1 MTYVVTEK
9 CVDCVFTSC
18 VAVCPVDAFHEL
30 PDRLY
35 INPETCID
43 CNACVDECPVEAIY
57 PDIDVPE
64 ELQEWIELNED
75 VAVVGITKH
84 ATEMLGDIVFVEV
97 PENGKSV
104 EANDQTA
111 VVESTKAA
119 SDVYSPISGKI
130 IEGNQKIVD
139 DPSKVNSDPEG
150 GGWFFKLKLKNGVM

>member
-1 MTYVVTEK
+1 MKEIK
-9 CVDCVFTSC
+9 FSKN
-18 VAVCPVDAFHEL
+18 H
-30 PDRLY
+30 
-35 INPETCID
+35 
-43 CNACVDECPVEAIY
+43 
-57 PDIDVPE
+57 
-64 ELQEWIELNED
+64 EWIELNED

-150 GGWFFKLKLKNGVM
+150 GGWFFKLKLKNKAQFDNLMSKDDYDKFLKENKN